1 MADRLRI
8 NASWL
13 LKLRWFAVLGQLTT
27 VATVAIGIGAEIPI
41 IALTSIIGLTAVTN
55 LAFAGWYLWV
65 EQSSG
70 WDDWAER
77 KGNWILDAVITL
89 DILLLSA
96 LLYFSGGAANPF
108 SVFFLVNLALAAVVV
123 QSEWIWGIGAFS
135 VVCFAILL
143 FWHVPLEVLES
154 EDRRGGFTTLLNVR
168 NEGTFVAL
176 STAVGAIAY
185 FMARLTREVRAQE
198 QELEVVRRREA
209 DREKLE
215 ALATLAAGAAH
226 ELATPLS
233 TIAVIAKELER
244 QLESRGA
251 DHESIQDARAI
262 RSELSHCRA
271 ILDRMAA
278 RAGESVG
285 EGPTEISIADLV
297 GEFLQGLPNVE
308 RIHVAL
314 GDGAAKT
321 LSVPR
326 VALTQAIRGLAK
338 NALDAAGADGRVV
351 IRSEVEL
358 SEIVLK
364 IEDNGPGMDP
374 EILGRAGEPF
384 FTTKAPGQGMGLG
397 LFLARA
403 VIERLGGRLDLHS
416 LPQQGT
422 TVEIALPRAPG

>member
-1 MADRLRI
+1 MTDRLRI

-13 LKLRWFAVLGQLTT
+13 LKLRWAAVMGQL
-27 VATVAIGIGAEIPI
+27 ATVAAVAVGLGAELPI
-41 IALTSIIGLTAVTN
+41 IPLISIIGLTAVTN

-70 WDDWAER
+70 WTHWMGR
-77 KGNWILDAVITL
+77 GNWILDAVITL

-96 LLYFSGGAANPF
+96 LLYFSGGGENPF
-108 SVFFLVNLALAAVVV
+108 SVYFLVNLALAAVVV
-123 QSEWIWGIGAFS
+123 QSEWIWGIGALS
-135 VVCFAILL
+135 ILCFAMLL
-143 FWHVPLEVLES
+143 FWHVPLAVLES
-154 EDRRGGFTTLLNVR
+154 GDLRGGFTSRMTIR

-185 FMARLTREVRAQE
+185 FMARLTREVRVQD
-198 QELEVVRRREA
+198 QELETVRRREA
-209 DREKLE
+209 GREKLE

-251 DHESIQDARAI
+251 DADSIQDARAI

-285 EGPTEISIADLV
+285 EGPTVMTVEELTA
-297 GEFLQGLPNVE
+297 EFLDGLPSIH
-308 RIHVAL
+308 RIQVDL
-314 GDGAAKT
+314 GEGATKT
-321 LSVPR
+321 LAVPR
-326 VALTQAIRGLAK
+326 VALAQAIRGLAK
-338 NALDAAGADGRVV
+338 NALDAVEGEGCVRV
-351 IRSEVEL
+351 RSRVEPT
-358 SEIVLK
+358 EIVLE
-364 IEDNGPGMDP
+364 IVDDGPGMDP
-374 EILGRAGEPF
+374 STLDRAGEPF
-384 FTTKAPGQGMGLG
+384 FTTKAPGQGTGLG

-403 VIERLGGRLDLHS
+403 VIERLGGRMELHS
-416 LPQQGT
+416 VPRQGT
-422 TVEIALPRAPG
+422 TVEIALPRIIR